1 MDRPARNK
9 LLALIHAAKKK
20 ACLSDADY
28 RAVLLE
34 VVGVESSADCDER
47 QLIKLADHFRSFS
60 GAKPRKN
67 TGDDF
72 YRIIEGTPNWK
83 QKRHIAAM
91 WVDLGYKAS
100 ALDTRAYKQFGA
112 SDFTKLT
119 GEQLQTLGRDLAKR
133 LARKKGG
140 GRGAA

>member
-20 ACLSDADY
+20 ACLEDADY

-34 VVGVESSADCDER
+34 VVGVESAADCDDR

-60 GAKPRKN
+60 GAAPKKN

-91 WVDLGYKAS
+91 WVELGYKAS
-100 ALDTRAYKQFGA
+100 GLDTRAQTQFKV
-112 SDFTKLT
+112 SDFARLS
-119 GEQLQTLGRDLAKR
+119 GDQLQILGRDLAKR
-133 LARKKGG
+133 LAR
-140 GRGAA
+140 RGKP

>member
-1 MDRPARNK
+1 MNADQRKK

-34 VVGVESSADCDER
+34 VVGVESAGDCDER
-47 QLIKLADHFRSFS
+47 QLKKLADHFRSFDRP
-60 GAKPRKN
+60 AVRKN
-67 TGDDF
+67 HGDDF

-91 WVDLGYKAS
+91 WIELGYSAR

-112 SDFTKLT
+112 SDFTMLS

-133 LARKKGG
+133 LGRRKKG
-140 GRGAA
+140 

>member
-1 MDRPARNK
+1 MDRQTRNK

-34 VVGVESSADCDER
+34 VVGLESAADCDER
-47 QLIKLADHFRSFS
+47 QLIKLADHFRSF
-60 GAKPRKN
+60 GKPAVRKN
-67 TGDDF
+67 RGDDF

-83 QKRHIAAM
+83 QKRHIAGM
-91 WVDLGYKAS
+91 WIELGYKAGD
-100 ALDTRAYKQFGA
+100 LDTRAYKQFGA
-112 SDFTKLT
+112 SDFTKLSAD
-119 GEQLQTLGRDLAKR
+119 QLQTLGRDLAKR

>member
-1 MDRPARNK
+1 MNADQRKK
-9 LLALIHAAKKK
+9 LLAMIHVGKKK

-34 VVGVESSADCDER
+34 VVGLESAGACDDQ
-47 QLIKLADHFRSFS
+47 QLIKLADHFSSFS
-60 GAKPRKN
+60 GARPKKN

-91 WVDLGYKAS
+91 WVELGYKAS
-100 ALDTRAYKQFGA
+100 GLDTRAQTQFKA
-112 SDFTKLT
+112 SDYTKLS

-133 LARKKGG
+133 LGRRKKG
-140 GRGAA
+140 